1 MSIKLR
7 AWDNFNAEMI
17 YSDKFDDLYGFFY
30 DVKRAEY
37 RRDKAQIMLA
47 SNQFD
52 CEGVQIFEGDIIKFW
67 HSDKEKTGIV
77 ECRPEHF
84 CYWQVRILG
93 DHFGLGWVLNCC
105 PGVRVTGNRYA
116 DREWLEDMGLGGL
129 LDEAEPEMERIERE
143 HKAEIRDIE
152 YKVIS
157 EEAEKFRAFSTEK
170 WAREYSKNR
179 IDPNVKNALINA
191 QSTINA
197 QATPDPEKEE
207 IFAGEPAV
215 IRRHID
221 GGTSTLKTYYQAD
234 DCEPPSIKAATLNQN
249 TLAVDSEQADE
260 LMKIFGFKRGDF
272 KKAPTQKPICIG
284 SEYQDGFGHTI
295 KEADI
300 LSFKLCGRQFTGEV
314 KRIWSDDRYYWQVW
328 TYESPKLKLSLR
340 HMCED
345 VACTEVRVIGHI
357 STVRQG
363 GVAVQD
369 IGIQL

>member
-7 AWDNFNAEMI
+7 AWDHWNDEMI
-17 YSDKFDDLYGFFY
+17 YSDKFDDLYDFFY
-30 DVKRAEY
+30 DVKRRENGGNLVTL
-37 RRDKAQIMLA
+37 MLA
-47 SNQFD
+47 SNQWVHAD
-52 CEGVQIFEGDIIKFW
+52 DPIYEGDIIRF
-67 HSDKEKTGIV
+67 HYGAGDEIKTGIV

-84 CYWQVRILG
+84 CYWQVRIPG
-93 DHFGLGWVLNCC
+93 DHFGLAWATNCC
-105 PGVRVTGNRYA
+105 TGMQVIGNRYA
-116 DREWLEDMGLGGL
+116 DREWLEDEGLVGL
-129 LDEAEPEMERIERE
+129 LDEPE
-143 HKAEIRDIE
+143 KATSPWFESE
-152 YKVIS
+152 TLKKLA

-170 WAREYSKNR
+170 WAREYSKNH
-179 IDPNVKNALINA
+179 IEPNVKNALINA
-191 QSTINA
+191 H
-197 QATPDPEKEE
+197 ATPDPKKEE
-207 IFAGEPAV
+207 LCADEP
-215 IRRHID
+215 
-221 GGTSTLKTYYQAD
+221 
-234 DCEPPSIKAATLNQN
+234 EPENKAALQKVVDQS
-249 TLAVDSEQADE
+249 LAMAADVE
-260 LMKIFGFKRGDF
+260 PISLAKPKL
-272 KKAPTQKPICIG
+272 ATQKPICIG

>member
-17 YSDKFDDLYGFFY
+17 YSDKYDNLQDFFY
-30 DVKRAEY
+30 DVKRRENGGNLVSLML
-37 RRDKAQIMLA
+37 KA
-47 SNQFD
+47 NYND
-52 CEGVQIFEGDIIKFW
+52 TPIFEGDIIKFW
-67 HSDKEKTGIV
+67 HSDKEKIGIV

-84 CYWQVRILG
+84 CYWQVKVPG
-93 DHFGLGWVLNCC
+93 DHFGLGWVVNCC
-105 PGVRVTGNRYA
+105 TGIVVTGNRYT
-116 DREWLEDMGLGGL
+116 DREWLEDEGLGGL
-129 LDEAEPEMERIERE
+129 LDEASREM
-143 HKAEIRDIE
+143 
-152 YKVIS
+152 
-157 EEAEKFRAFSTEK
+157 
-170 WAREYSKNR
+170 NR
-179 IDPNVKNALINA
+179 IDREFGADMAADVEPISLSI
-191 QSTINA
+191 
-197 QATPDPEKEE
+197 DPEKEKAAEE
-207 IFAGEPAV
+207 ICADEPGVPISRVEAIQIAGE
-215 IRRHID
+215 
-221 GGTSTLKTYYQAD
+221 TL
-234 DCEPPSIKAATLNQN
+234 EKAEEERL
-249 TLAVDSEQADE
+249 V
-260 LMKIFGFKRGDF
+260 
-272 KKAPTQKPICIG
+272 KPICIG

-300 LSFKLCGRQFTGEV
+300 LSFELCGRQFTGEV